1 MSEISEI
8 YTFEFAAKVD
18 CYLIVVL
25 PLLPHTGKELLVP
38 LTSSVSFISCGS
50 NRIYVLLFGVMC
62 FKISCVSL
70 RNIPT
75 CP

>member
-25 PLLPHTGKELLVP
+25 PFLPHTGKELLVP
-38 LTSSVSFISCGS
+38 LTSSVSFIYCGS
-50 NRIYVLLFGVMC
+50 ECNILLFGVMC